1 MTDRDV
7 GAVRGASFWHDGESL
22 MFRYV
27 IDENNVV
34 GPRPATEADAKA
46 HPQAWAEFERAIAA
60 AADPEPRAA
69 PRKRTKA

>member
-7 GAVRGASFWHDGESL
+7 GAVPGASFWHDGETL
-22 MFRYV
+22 MFQFV
-27 IDENNVV
+27 IDENNVI
-34 GPRPATEADAKA
+34 GPRAATEADAKA
-46 HPQAWAEFERAIAA
+46 HPQAWAVFEGSVAA